1 MATQSPEGE
10 DDGGY
15 ALTPP
20 TGTAYEQMRAVR
32 PSHFGRGLAGRLA
45 AYAVLFAVLGVAAG
59 QEWLAALSKAGGSI
73 PVGVAPGPGLVAGGI
88 LVVTAGALLGS
99 AAYRRRAEPM
109 TERAALRVLTVEDW
123 ATYLGL
129 ITGGLTVLLAVGG
142 PTFGVG
148 PLATGGA
155 GPGGSAVVGLLAVVA
170 TTSATACW
178 AASRWLDGRLPG
190 A

>member
-1 MATQSPEGE
+1 MATQSPDTE

-15 ALTPP
+15 TMTPP
-20 TGTAYEQMRAVR
+20 TGTAYERMRAVR
-32 PSHFGRGLAGRLA
+32 PSHFRRGLAGRLS
-45 AYAVLFAVLGVAAG
+45 AYAVLLAVLGVAAG
-59 QEWLAALSKAGGSI
+59 QEWLAALSETGRSV
-73 PVGVAPGPGLVAGGI
+73 PVGVAPGPGLAAGAI

-99 AAYRRRAEPM
+99 ALYRRRAEPM
-109 TERAALRVLTVEDW
+109 TEHAALRVLAVEDW

-148 PLATGGA
+148 PLTSAGG
-155 GPGGSAVVGLLAVVA
+155 GPGGSAVVGVLAVVA
-170 TTSATACW
+170 TASATACW

>member
-1 MATQSPEGE
+1 MATQSPETE

-20 TGTAYEQMRAVR
+20 TGTAYERMRSVR
-32 PSHFGRGLAGRLA
+32 PSHFRRGIAGRLA
-45 AYAVLFAVLGVAAG
+45 AYAVLFGVLGVAAG
-59 QEWLAALSKAGGSI
+59 QEWLAALSDASGSV
-73 PVGVAPGPGLVAGGI
+73 PVGVAPGPGLAAGAI
-88 LVVTAGALLGS
+88 LVATAGALLGS
-99 AAYRRRAEPM
+99 AAYRQRAEPM
-109 TERAALRVLTVEDW
+109 SEHTALRVLAVEDW

-148 PLATGGA
+148 PLATSGA
-155 GPGGSAVVGLLAVVA
+155 GPGGSAVVGVLAVVA
-170 TTSATACW
+170 TASATACW